1 MNYEEYSPYTLAMAQ
16 LTADTIHQIVLI
28 ADAHG
33 KDRDSALERFAE
45 VFDKIA
51 ANYSLEKYDPNGP
64 VAHVGVKN

>member
-1 MNYEEYSPYTLAMAQ
+1 MNYEEYSPHTLAMAQ

-51 ANYSLEKYDPNGP
+51 SDYSLDKYDPDGQ
-64 VAHVGVKN
+64 VAHIVAKN